1 MRLTAAAACHLGG
14 NGERLEQEVAAI
26 TADAGCPSPLREI
39 AVCWRQM
46 LAANHGGSISDA
58 VDMLHDLAIGQLR
71 LGLKYFA
78 GITLHNTAN
87 AELAR
92 GNYQIAVQLA
102 KDAVEQLEQTDE
114 GAAVVTSSQSVA
126 AVAIAES
133 GGLSEGLRAALSAAT
148 DPYATADAIAEAAYL
163 SAITGRSARAETLL
177 AKFDKGDA
185 PWSKELPSRA
195 QAAYARVALRL
206 CEGDTT
212 GAGEPADGGGHS
224 TADIDGVSRAAVM
237 DATLAYLEGAAD
249 ALERAQTAVALATT
263 QCAWRWLTRAR
274 ILRSVAER
282 DGAKLH
288 LWITEAERD
297 SALALLDLADVGSRL
312 PLAC

>member
-1 MRLTAAAACHLGG
+1 MGLTAAAACHLGG

-78 GITLHNTAN
+78 GVTLHNTAN

-114 GAAVVTSSQSVA
+114 GAAVVASSQSVA

-133 GGLSEGLRAALSAAT
+133 GALSEGLRAALSAAT
-148 DPYATADAIAEAAYL
+148 DSYATADAIAEAAYL

-212 GAGEPADGGGHS
+212 GARRALVTAEAIETPPISTGCPERLSSTLPWRIWKVPRMPWSERIRPLPWLRHS
-224 TADIDGVSRAAVM
+224 AH
-237 DATLAYLEGAAD
+237 GA
-249 ALERAQTAVALATT
+249 
-263 QCAWRWLTRAR
+263 
-274 ILRSVAER
+274 
-282 DGAKLH
+282 G
-288 LWITEAERD
+288 
-297 SALALLDLADVGSRL
+297 
-312 PLAC
+312 